1 VRTQHRRDIDVVHRV
16 LVSLQHSNDI
26 KRASMLIEK
35 ATGSLWR
42 VAATAAEVH
51 GDLLR
56 VPFFGSWED
65 EELEPSVGR
74 C

>member
-1 VRTQHRRDIDVVHRV
+1 MFV
-16 LVSLQHSNDI
+16 
-26 KRASMLIEK
+26 EK
-35 ATGSLWR
+35 AARSLLWR

-56 VPFFGSWED
+56 VPFFGAWEN

-74 C
+74 RQVLDVHFARVGGTDERVWEQALADD